1 MMSPK
6 HSQQSCM
13 EKSRVFRLASR
24 KVKKKK
30 KREFFGNES
39 GEAGATRMRA
49 GKLVVRKTN
58 LATFFGKEDHGVR
71 LARRV

>member
-1 MMSPK
+1 M
-6 HSQQSCM
+6 
-13 EKSRVFRLASR
+13 SRVFRLASR
-24 KVKKKK
+24 KVKKKKK

-58 LATFFGKEDHGVR
+58 LAAFFGREDYGVR